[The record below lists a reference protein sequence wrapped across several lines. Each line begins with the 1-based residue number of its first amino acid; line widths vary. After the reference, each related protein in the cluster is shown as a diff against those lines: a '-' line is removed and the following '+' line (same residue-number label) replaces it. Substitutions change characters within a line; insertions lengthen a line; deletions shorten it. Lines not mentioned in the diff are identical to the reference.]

1 MYNKFFKNKKSRLA
15 SLLILTLML
24 SGCGSNEVEVGDDYG
39 VPDGATTT
47 NASTDSYM
55 KINEA
60 SMVDVELDWADIFT
74 EDNTTFTLSLDYHD
88 SINPEELCTYKLRA
102 VSCDEKKDE
111 DLVNSL
117 FGDTGKK
124 LESISNS
131 STSEYIPFIYKY
143 KTIKAILD
151 KEPREQ
157 SSDSFEDFY
166 GYINYDTK
174 GFDSIISPGEKEEC
188 KWVDSDKYYIHMYE
202 GKYNDMRYGLILAYD
217 KVENTRFIYF
227 KPVNIDEYFP
237 DMNIKTVMHRNSMD
251 QNGYPCIDNICTLEE
266 DELKNQA
273 VDFLNDKLGLSES
286 ESNLGN
292 DFFTYTRKARPLIG
306 FNESVGIVDNR
317 AIDSISQMVFTD
329 SDYVHSIE
337 NYQPTFKAA
346 NVEIHSTDQF
356 PRTVEL
362 LSEQDDLMEDA
373 LQEGAIFSNAL
384 ADPYRYLNWEE
395 HEDDMVTYTCDGYAL
410 YLNYGYSNSIGYT
423 SAFLGLS
430 EDYRSEAPVSCG
442 SIEVTSK
449 GIFGVD
455 IMYMFDI
462 ESVEPASLVDQ
473 DTIVDSLK
481 KAVKSDDFAQ
491 YILDDPDAL
500 YDVSSIANNLIYYYD
515 EKSSMYCPA
524 WDIALYVYD
533 MAATSSDAQEDTI
546 ILTPDDYTYV
556 YIDATTGNLLKLSEG
571 VK

>member
-47 NASTDSYM
+47 NASAGSYM

-60 SMVDVELDWADIFT
+60 SMVDVELDWEDTFT
-74 EDNTTFTLSLDYHD
+74 EDNTTFSLSLDYHD
-88 SINPEELCTYKLRA
+88 SINPEELCTYKLKA

-157 SSDSFEDFY
+157 SSDPFENFY

-174 GFDSIISPGEKEEC
+174 EFDSIISPGEKEEC

-217 KVENTRFIYF
+217 RVENTRFIYF

-237 DMNIKTVMHRNSMD
+237 DMNIKTVMHRNSVD
-251 QNGYPCIDNICTLEE
+251 ENGFPCIDNICTLEE
-266 DELKNQA
+266 DEVKKQA

-292 DFFTYTRKARPLIG
+292 DFSSYARKARPLIG
-306 FNESVGIVDNR
+306 FNKDFGGVNPTVF
-317 AIDSISQMVFTD
+317 ASISQIVFTD

-337 NYQPTFKAA
+337 NYKPTFMA
-346 NVEIHSTDQF
+346 NVEIHSNDQF

-395 HEDDMVTYTCDGYAL
+395 HEEDTVTYTCDGYAL
-410 YLNYGYSNSIGYT
+410 YLNYGCSNNIG
-423 SAFLGLS
+423 SSS
-430 EDYRSEAPVSCG
+430 EYAGVSEVYRRNEAPVNYG

-481 KAVKSDDFAQ
+481 KTVKSDDFAE
-491 YILDDPDAL
+491 YISVNPDAS
-500 YDVSSIANNLIYYYD
+500 YDISSWGNNLIYYYD
-515 EKSSMYCPA
+515 EKSSMYSPA
-524 WDIALYVYD
+524 WDIGLSVID
-533 MAATSSDAQEDTI
+533 KTATPGDLQEAYADLI
-546 ILTPDDYTYV
+546 SGNSVHI
-556 YIDATTGNLLKLSEG
+556 YIDATTGNLLKI
-571 VK
+571 K

>member
-47 NASTDSYM
+47 NASAGSYM

-60 SMVDVELDWADIFT
+60 SMVDVELDWADTFT
-74 EDNTTFTLSLDYHD
+74 EDNTTFSLSLDYHD

-102 VSCDEKKDE
+102 LSCDEKKDE

-117 FGDTGKK
+117 FEGTGKK

-131 STSEYIPFIYKY
+131 SNSEYIPFIYKY

-157 SSDSFEDFY
+157 SSDPFEDFY
-166 GYINYDTK
+166 GYINYDTIE
-174 GFDSIISPGEKEEC
+174 FDSIISPGEKEEC

-237 DMNIKTVMHRNSMD
+237 DMNIKTVMHRNSVD
-251 QNGYPCIDNICTLEE
+251 ENGFPCIDNICTLEE
-266 DELKNQA
+266 DEVKKQA

-292 DFFTYTRKARPLIG
+292 DFSSYTRKARPLIG
-306 FNESVGIVDNR
+306 FNKLFGVVDSTVF
-317 AIDSISQMVFTD
+317 DSISQIVFTD

-337 NYQPTFKAA
+337 NYQPTFMA

-373 LQEGAIFSNAL
+373 LQEGAIFSCAL

-395 HEDDMVTYTCDGYAL
+395 HEDDLVTYTCDGYAL
-410 YLNYGYSNSIGYT
+410 YLNYGYSNNIG
-423 SAFLGLS
+423 SSS
-430 EDYRSEAPVSCG
+430 EYAGVSEVYRNEAPVSCG

-455 IMYMFDI
+455 IMYMFDV

-481 KAVKSDDFAQ
+481 KAVKSDDFAE
-491 YILDDPDAL
+491 YIPVNPDAS
-500 YDVSSIANNLIYYYD
+500 YDIYSWGNNLIYYYD

-524 WDIALYVYD
+524 WDIGLSVID
-533 MAATSSDAQEDTI
+533 KTATPGDLQEAYADLI
-546 ILTPDDYTYV
+546 SGNAVHI
-556 YIDATTGNLLKLSEG
+556 YIDATTGNLLKIE
-571 VK
+571 

>member
-47 NASTDSYM
+47 NASAGSYM

-60 SMVDVELDWADIFT
+60 SMVDVELDWEDTFT
-74 EDNTTFTLSLDYHD
+74 EDNTTFSLSLDYHD
-88 SINPEELCTYKLRA
+88 SINPEELCTYKLKA

-124 LESISNS
+124 LEFISNS
-131 STSEYIPFIYKY
+131 SASEYIPFIYKY

-157 SSDSFEDFY
+157 SSDPFENFY

-174 GFDSIISPGEKEEC
+174 EFDSIISPGEKEEC

-217 KVENTRFIYF
+217 RVENTRFIYF

-237 DMNIKTVMHRNSMD
+237 DMNIKTVMHRNSVD
-251 QNGYPCIDNICTLEE
+251 ENGFPCIDNICTLEE
-266 DELKNQA
+266 DEVKKQA

-292 DFFTYTRKARPLIG
+292 DFSSYARKARPLIG
-306 FNESVGIVDNR
+306 FNKDFGGVNPTVF
-317 AIDSISQMVFTD
+317 ASISQIVFTD

-337 NYQPTFKAA
+337 NYKPTFMA
-346 NVEIHSTDQF
+346 NVEIHSNDQF

-395 HEDDMVTYTCDGYAL
+395 HEEDTVTYTCDGYAL
-410 YLNYGYSNSIGYT
+410 YLNYGCSNNIG
-423 SAFLGLS
+423 SSS
-430 EDYRSEAPVSCG
+430 EYAGVSEVYRRNEAPVNYG

-481 KAVKSDDFAQ
+481 KTVKSDDFAE
-491 YILDDPDAL
+491 YISVNPDAS
-500 YDVSSIANNLIYYYD
+500 YDISSWGNNLIYYYD
-515 EKSSMYCPA
+515 EKSSMYSPA
-524 WDIALYVYD
+524 WDIGLSVID
-533 MAATSSDAQEDTI
+533 KTATPGDLQEAYADLI
-546 ILTPDDYTYV
+546 SGNSVHI
-556 YIDATTGNLLKLSEG
+556 YIDATTGNLLKI
-571 VK
+571 K

>member
-47 NASTDSYM
+47 NASAGSYM

-60 SMVDVELDWADIFT
+60 SMVDVELDWADTFT
-74 EDNTTFTLSLDYHD
+74 EDNTTFSLSLDYHD

-157 SSDSFEDFY
+157 SSDPFEDFY
-166 GYINYDTK
+166 GYINYDTVK
-174 GFDSIISPGEKEEC
+174 FDSIISPGEKEEC

-237 DMNIKTVMHRNSMD
+237 DMNIKTVMHRNSVD
-251 QNGYPCIDNICTLEE
+251 ENGFPCIDNICTLEE
-266 DELKNQA
+266 DEVKKQA

-292 DFFTYTRKARPLIG
+292 DFSSYTRKARPLIG
-306 FNESVGIVDNR
+306 FNKFFGVADPTVF
-317 AIDSISQMVFTD
+317 DSISQIVFTD

-337 NYQPTFKAA
+337 NYQPTFMA

-362 LSEQDDLMEDA
+362 LSEQDDMMEDA
-373 LQEGAIFSNAL
+373 LQEGAIFSCAL

-395 HEDDMVTYTCDGYAL
+395 HEEDTVTYTCDGYAL
-410 YLNYGYSNSIGYT
+410 YLNYGYSNNIG
-423 SAFLGLS
+423 SSS
-430 EDYRSEAPVSCG
+430 EYAGVSEVYRNEAPVSCG

-455 IMYMFDI
+455 IMYMFDV
-462 ESVEPASLVDQ
+462 ESVDPASLVDQ

-481 KAVKSDDFAQ
+481 KAVKSDDFAE
-491 YILDDPDAL
+491 YIPVNPDAS
-500 YDVSSIANNLIYYYD
+500 YDIYSWGNNLIYYYD

-524 WDIALYVYD
+524 WDIGLSVIDKTATPGDLQEAYADLISGNAVNIYVN
-533 MAATSSDAQEDTI
+533 I
-546 ILTPDDYTYV
+546 
-556 YIDATTGNLLKLSEG
+556 YIDATTGNLLKIE
-571 VK
+571 

>member
-47 NASTDSYM
+47 NASAGSYM

-60 SMVDVELDWADIFT
+60 SMIDVELDWADTFT
-74 EDNTTFTLSLDYHD
+74 EDNTKFSLSLDYHD

-102 VSCDEKKDE
+102 LSCDEKKDE

-117 FGDTGKK
+117 FEGTGKK

-131 STSEYIPFIYKY
+131 SNSEYIPFIYKY

-157 SSDSFEDFY
+157 SSDPFEDFY
-166 GYINYDTK
+166 GYINYDTIE
-174 GFDSIISPGEKEEC
+174 FDSIISPGEKEEC

-237 DMNIKTVMHRNSMD
+237 DMNIKTVMHRNSTD
-251 QNGYPCIDNICTLEE
+251 ENGFPCIDNICTLEE
-266 DELKNQA
+266 DEVKKQA

-292 DFFTYTRKARPLIG
+292 DFSSYTRKARPLIG
-306 FNESVGIVDNR
+306 FNKLFGVVDSTVF
-317 AIDSISQMVFTD
+317 DSISQIVFTD

-337 NYQPTFKAA
+337 NYQPTFMAA

-373 LQEGAIFSNAL
+373 LQEGAIFSCAL

-395 HEDDMVTYTCDGYAL
+395 HEEDTVAYTCDGYAL
-410 YLNYGYSNSIGYT
+410 YLNYGYSNNIG
-423 SAFLGLS
+423 SSS
-430 EDYRSEAPVSCG
+430 EYAGVSEVYRNEAPVNYG

-455 IMYMFDI
+455 IMYMFDV

-481 KAVKSDDFAQ
+481 KAVKSDDFAE
-491 YILDDPDAL
+491 YIPVNPDAS
-500 YDVSSIANNLIYYYD
+500 YDIYSWGNNLIYYYD

-524 WDIALYVYD
+524 WDIGLSVID
-533 MAATSSDAQEDTI
+533 KTATPGDLQEAYADLI
-546 ILTPDDYTYV
+546 SGNAVHI
-556 YIDATTGNLLKLSEG
+556 YIDATTGNLLKIE
-571 VK
+571 

>member
-39 VPDGATTT
+39 VPDGATTSD
-47 NASTDSYM
+47 ASADSYM

-60 SMVDVELDWADIFT
+60 SMIDVELDWADTFT
-74 EDNTTFTLSLDYHD
+74 EDNTKFSLSLDYHD
-88 SINPEELCTYKLRA
+88 SINPEELCTYKVRA
-102 VSCDEKKDE
+102 LSCDEKKDE

-117 FGDTGKK
+117 FEGTGKK

-131 STSEYIPFIYKY
+131 SNSEYIPFIYKY

-157 SSDSFEDFY
+157 SSDPFEDFY
-166 GYINYDTK
+166 GYINYDTIE
-174 GFDSIISPGEKEEC
+174 FDSIISPGEKEEC

-237 DMNIKTVMHRNSMD
+237 DMNIKTVMHRNSVD
-251 QNGYPCIDNICTLEE
+251 ENGFPCIDNICTLEE
-266 DELKNQA
+266 DEVKKQA

-292 DFFTYTRKARPLIG
+292 DFSSYTRKARPLIG
-306 FNESVGIVDNR
+306 FNKVFGVADPTVF
-317 AIDSISQMVFTD
+317 DSISQIVFTD

-337 NYQPTFKAA
+337 NYQPTFMA

-362 LSEQDDLMEDA
+362 LSEQDDMMEDA
-373 LQEGAIFSNAL
+373 LQEGAIFSCAL

-395 HEDDMVTYTCDGYAL
+395 HEEDTVTYTCDGYAL
-410 YLNYGYSNSIGYT
+410 YLNYGYSNNIG
-423 SAFLGLS
+423 SSS
-430 EDYRSEAPVSCG
+430 EYAGVSEVYRNEAPVSCG

-455 IMYMFDI
+455 IMYMFDV

-481 KAVKSDDFAQ
+481 KAVKSDDFAE
-491 YILDDPDAL
+491 YIPVNPDAS
-500 YDVSSIANNLIYYYD
+500 YDIYSWGNNLIYYYD

-524 WDIALYVYD
+524 WDIGLSVID
-533 MAATSSDAQEDTI
+533 KTATPGDLQEAYADLI
-546 ILTPDDYTYV
+546 SGNAVHI
-556 YIDATTGNLLKLSEG
+556 YIDATTGNLLKIE
-571 VK
+571 

>member
-24 SGCGSNEVEVGDDYG
+24 TGCGSNEVEVGDDYG
-39 VPDGATTT
+39 VPDGATTSD
-47 NASTDSYM
+47 ASADSYM

-60 SMVDVELDWADIFT
+60 SMVDVELEWADTFT
-74 EDNTTFTLSLDYHD
+74 EDNTKFSLSLDYHD
-88 SINPEELCTYKLRA
+88 SINPEELCTYKVRA
-102 VSCDEKKDE
+102 LSCDEKKDE

-117 FGDTGKK
+117 FEGTGKK

-131 STSEYIPFIYKY
+131 SNSEYIPFIYKY

-157 SSDSFEDFY
+157 SSDPFEDFY
-166 GYINYDTK
+166 GYINYDTIE
-174 GFDSIISPGEKEEC
+174 FDSIISPGEKEEC

-237 DMNIKTVMHRNSMD
+237 DMNIKTVMHRNSTD
-251 QNGYPCIDNICTLEE
+251 ENGFPCIDNICTLEE
-266 DELKNQA
+266 DEVKKQA

-292 DFFTYTRKARPLIG
+292 DFSSYTRKARPLIG
-306 FNESVGIVDNR
+306 FNKVFGVVDSTVF
-317 AIDSISQMVFTD
+317 DSISQIVFTD

-337 NYQPTFKAA
+337 NYQPTFMA

-362 LSEQDDLMEDA
+362 LSEQDDMMEDA
-373 LQEGAIFSNAL
+373 LQEGAIFSCAL

-395 HEDDMVTYTCDGYAL
+395 HEEDTVTYTCDGYAL
-410 YLNYGYSNSIGYT
+410 YLNYGYSNNIG
-423 SAFLGLS
+423 SSS
-430 EDYRSEAPVSCG
+430 EYAGVSEVYRNEAPVSCG

-455 IMYMFDI
+455 IMYMFDV

-481 KAVKSDDFAQ
+481 KAVKSDDFAE
-491 YILDDPDAL
+491 YIPVNPDAS
-500 YDVSSIANNLIYYYD
+500 YDIYSWGNNLIYYYD

-524 WDIALYVYD
+524 WDIGLSVID
-533 MAATSSDAQEDTI
+533 KTATPGDLQEAYADLI
-546 ILTPDDYTYV
+546 SGNAVHI
-556 YIDATTGNLLKLSEG
+556 YIDATTGNLLKIE
-571 VK
+571 

>member
-1 MYNKFFKNKKSRLA
+1 MGGNMYNKFFKNKKSRLA

-39 VPDGATTT
+39 VPDGATTSD
-47 NASTDSYM
+47 ASADSYM

-60 SMVDVELDWADIFT
+60 SMIDVELDWADTFT
-74 EDNTTFTLSLDYHD
+74 EDNTKFSLSLDYHD
-88 SINPEELCTYKLRA
+88 SINPEELCTYKVRA
-102 VSCDEKKDE
+102 LSCDEKKDE

-117 FGDTGKK
+117 FEGTGKK

-131 STSEYIPFIYKY
+131 SNSEYIPFIYKY

-157 SSDSFEDFY
+157 SSDPFEDFY
-166 GYINYDTK
+166 GYINYDTIE
-174 GFDSIISPGEKEEC
+174 FDSIISPGEKEEC

-237 DMNIKTVMHRNSMD
+237 DMNIKTVMHRNSTD
-251 QNGYPCIDNICTLEE
+251 ENGFPCIDNICTLEE
-266 DELKNQA
+266 DEVKKQA

-292 DFFTYTRKARPLIG
+292 DFSSYTRKARPLIG
-306 FNESVGIVDNR
+306 FNKVFGVVDPTVF
-317 AIDSISQMVFTD
+317 DSISQIVFTD

-337 NYQPTFKAA
+337 NYQPTFMA

-362 LSEQDDLMEDA
+362 LSEQDDMMEDA
-373 LQEGAIFSNAL
+373 LQEGAIFSCAL

-395 HEDDMVTYTCDGYAL
+395 HEEDTVTYTCDGYAL
-410 YLNYGYSNSIGYT
+410 YLNYGYSNNIG
-423 SAFLGLS
+423 SSS
-430 EDYRSEAPVSCG
+430 EYAGVSEVYRNEAPVSCG

-455 IMYMFDI
+455 IMYMFDV

-481 KAVKSDDFAQ
+481 KAVKSDDFAE
-491 YILDDPDAL
+491 YIPVNPDAS
-500 YDVSSIANNLIYYYD
+500 YDIYSWGNNLIYYYD

-524 WDIALYVYD
+524 WDIGLSVID
-533 MAATSSDAQEDTI
+533 KTATPGDLQEAYADLI
-546 ILTPDDYTYV
+546 SGNAVHI
-556 YIDATTGNLLKLSEG
+556 YIDATTGNLLKIE
-571 VK
+571 